1 MDRVGFI
8 LKPDSPEAT
17 ELVGQLVPWL
27 HGRGVKTSVLEGD
40 AARPTGA
47 DVVSDADLATAI
59 DIAVVLG
66 GDGTMLRAAA
76 LVADHG
82 TPVLGVNLGR
92 LGFLTPFDPADARGA
107 IVAAMA
113 GRLPRGERARLM
125 VTFEAIGAPRVQR
138 PALNDAVI
146 HQGGAARLIE
156 LEACLD
162 GKLIETYRAD
172 GLIVCTPS
180 GSTAYNLAAG
190 GPILAPGQAAMAL
203 TPICAHGLTN
213 RPLVVPQSST
223 VTVTLG
229 GNTRTAVLTVDGQW
243 TRAIAP
249 GDRVGIT
256 ATARPLRM
264 FLSDKNYF
272 DILREKLR
280 WGARSIHE
288 K

>member
-8 LKPDSPEAT
+8 LKPSSPEAA
-17 ELVGQLVPWL
+17 ELVAQLVPWL
-27 HGRGVKTSVLEGD
+27 TGRTRGV
-40 AARPTGA
+40 A
-47 DVVSDADLATAI
+47 DADLAAAV

-66 GDGTMLRAAA
+66 GDGTMLRAAS

-92 LGFLTPFDPADARGA
+92 LGFLTPFDPADARGT
-107 IVAAMA
+107 IVAALA
-113 GRLPRGERARLM
+113 GRLPRGERARLL
-125 VTFEAIGAPRVQR
+125 VTFEPHDAPAIVR

-156 LEACLD
+156 LDACLD

-203 TPICAHGLTN
+203 TPICAHGLTH
-213 RPLVVPQSST
+213 RPLVVPQSSQ

-229 GNTRTAVLTVDGQW
+229 GESRTAVLTLDGQW

-249 GDRVGIT
+249 GDRVSIT

-280 WGARSIHE
+280 WGARPVAE
-288 K
+288 KK